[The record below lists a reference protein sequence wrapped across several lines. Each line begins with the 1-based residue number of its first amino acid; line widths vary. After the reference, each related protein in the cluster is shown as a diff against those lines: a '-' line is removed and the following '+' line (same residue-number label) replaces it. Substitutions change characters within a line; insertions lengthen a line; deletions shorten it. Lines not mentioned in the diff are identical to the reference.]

1 MFANPEVPHKKTA
14 SRKKGTKTIMI
25 RIRLFSAFPEFS
37 MISHDQMSLL
47 TIPWTV
53 IILKFNNKLI
63 ILAKFRDLYHV
74 RCSSVCVCCMM

>member
-37 MISHDQMSLL
+37 MISRSHV
-47 TIPWTV
+47 T
-53 IILKFNNKLI
+53 FNNTLDCDH
-63 ILAKFRDLYHV
+63 FEV
-74 RCSSVCVCCMM
+74 Q